1 MLMHP
6 TRNCILFVPPIII
19 SLIFRDML
27 CLIFLWSSSK
37 SSISCWCACLVSSIL
52 RSSTASVSRFL
63 ISTLSF
69 SDIFNIDESL
79 DILSTFINKDIDWY
93 PQSSVSVI
101 NMVSFVINL
110 HLLIESYISGRAIFS
125 PDNFGM
131 ASKWP
136 AVKFLLSYIVFL
148 MKINF
153 VVGFLKWLLRFISWY
168 ICMPIRLH

>member
-1 MLMHP
+1 MHP

-19 SLIFRDML
+19 FRDML
-27 CLIFLWSSSK
+27 CLIFWWSSSK

-52 RSSTASVSRFL
+52 RSSTASVHLCLDSWFL
-63 ISTLSF
+63 HLVFQIYL
-69 SDIFNIDESL
+69 IYIHESL